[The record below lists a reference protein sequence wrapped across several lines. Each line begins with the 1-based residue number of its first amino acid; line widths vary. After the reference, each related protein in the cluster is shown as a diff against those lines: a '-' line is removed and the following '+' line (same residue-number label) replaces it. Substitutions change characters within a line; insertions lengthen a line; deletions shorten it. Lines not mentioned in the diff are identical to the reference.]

1 MLFLN
6 VTDEF
11 IAFEKNDDDKLA
23 SILFFIKAEEVKS
36 ILLSTAFLFIL
47 IVSIK
52 SELNSL
58 SMNNSQNDYRFPSHN
73 QLQS

>member
-1 MLFLN
+1 MPFLN
-6 VTDEF
+6 VADEF

-36 ILLSTAFLFIL
+36 ILLSKVFLFIL

-52 SELNSL
+52 SALN
-58 SMNNSQNDYRFPSHN
+58 
-73 QLQS
+73 